1 MPFAYAASDVML
13 FPSYQEN
20 CPLAPLEAAACG
32 LPVVFRD
39 IEEYELLYEQQYLK
53 AKNNSGFIEILKRMI
68 HDESFYKQGAA
79 LSEKLIAQFERKEI
93 RNKLISLYKQL
104 SAF

>member
-1 MPFAYAASDVML
+1 MPFAYAASDVLL

-39 IEEYELLYEQQYLK
+39 IEEYELLYEHQYLK
-53 AKNNSGFIEILKRMI
+53 AKNNSGFIEIINRLI
-68 HDESFYKQGAA
+68 HNKSFYKQGVAI
-79 LSEKLIAQFERKEI
+79 SENLILQFEREEI
-93 RNKLISLYKQL
+93 RNKMMSLYEKL
-104 SAF
+104 AAC